1 MRRFPAILLA
11 ALSLSA
17 FAWQGGLP
25 DALAGI
31 VERDLRSHFRFL
43 SHDEL
48 RGRAPGTPGSRIA
61 AQYVASQ
68 FMRAGLQ
75 PVGGRYFQ
83 DVPMEGITTDP
94 ETVFLGF
101 DAAGDHVEA
110 TYGEDAVIWP
120 GTDRPHVQV
129 NGELV
134 FVGYGVESPQYDWD
148 DYKDRDVRDKI
159 LLILVNDPP
168 ASPDEPSLFTG
179 RELTYFGRWT
189 YKLEEAERR
198 GAAGALLIHTASSAG
213 YGWSVVRSSWTG
225 EQFTLPREETAG
237 KPLFLQ
243 GWLTEDLTRRVL
255 AQADLSLEE
264 LKVRAARRDFR
275 PIQTGVTVRSRMVS
289 RVRTIGT
296 ANVIGFLPGS
306 HETRKDEVVVVTSHY
321 DHLGIGPAVQ
331 GDSIYNGAY
340 DNASGVSLLLEVAE
354 AFATLDRKPDRSIL
368 FMATAAEEAGMLG
381 AEHYVRHPLI
391 PLQRTVANVNVD
403 GANLWGETDDAI
415 AMGADR
421 SSLGAIVTERAEELG
436 MRIVPDYAPDKGF
449 FFRSDHFPFA
459 RAGVPALYIEHG
471 LQFRGRPSGWGRT
484 ELDAYMTRNYHQP
497 SDEYDGAFDLSGAVQ
512 QARLVFLTAYDIAG
526 VEQPPQWNA
535 GAEFKPAQDSLLRRT
550 ARIR

>member
-1 MRRFPAILLA
+1 MRRFPTVLLA
-11 ALSLSA
+11 ALLSA
-17 FAWQGGLP
+17 FVWQGGLP
-25 DALAGI
+25 DALASI
-31 VERDLRSHFRFL
+31 AERDLRSHLRFL

-48 RGRAPGTPGSRIA
+48 GGRAPGTRGGRIA

-75 PVGGRYFQ
+75 PVGGLYVQ

-94 ETVFLGF
+94 ETAFLGF
-101 DAAGDHVEA
+101 DAAGNHVEA
-110 TYGEDAVIWP
+110 SYGEDAVIWP

-129 NGELV
+129 NGDLV
-134 FVGYGVESPQYDWD
+134 FVGYGVDSPQHDWD
-148 DYKDRDVRDKI
+148 DYKGRDVRDKI

-168 ASPDEPSLFTG
+168 ASPDEPSLFNG

-198 GAAGALLIHTASSAG
+198 GAAGALLIHTAASAG
-213 YGWSVVRSSWTG
+213 YAWSVVRGSWTG
-225 EQFTLPREETAG
+225 EQFTLPREEAAG

-243 GWLTEDLTRRVL
+243 GWLTEDLARRVL

-275 PIQTGVTVRSRMVS
+275 PIQTGVTVRSRLVS
-289 RVRTIGT
+289 RIRKIET

-306 HETRKDEVVVVTSHY
+306 HATRKDEVVVVTSHY

-368 FMATAAEEAGMLG
+368 FMATAAEESGMLG

-421 SSLGAIVTERAEELG
+421 STLGAIVTRRAEELG

-471 LQFRGRPSGWGRT
+471 LRFRGRPSGWGRT
-484 ELDAYMTRNYHQP
+484 RLDAYMARNYHQP
-497 SDEYDGAFDLSGAVQ
+497 SDEYDDAFDLSGAVQ
-512 QARLVFLTAYDIAG
+512 QARLVFLTAYDIASA
-526 VEQPPQWNA
+526 EQPLEWNA
-535 GAEFKPAQDSLLRRT
+535 DAEFRPAQDSLLQRT